1 MRDRSE
7 EDPLSTPGGPPP
19 PSGRSP
25 EPRGADDQSA
35 FAAMLDEH
43 EAHVF
48 EYCRRLAGDESDA
61 ASATETAMI
70 AAQSLLADPGRLRAW
85 LFALARQELVTRYQ
99 PADQD
104 QDDEIRDLVHLH
116 GIRPEDLPAV
126 LGVTA
131 EQARVML
138 ADAEA
143 ADAEIAGTEV
153 AGTEVAEGAGADG
166 AAEIAATVETSA
178 PAAADG
184 PAGIDGQAGTDEL
197 TPPMDRPGSTSWLTL
212 PDWSGLPH

>member
-1 MRDRSE
+1 
-7 EDPLSTPGGPPP
+7 
-19 PSGRSP
+19 
-25 EPRGADDQSA
+25 
-35 FAAMLDEH
+35 MLDEH

-61 ASATETAMI
+61 ASATQTAMI

-143 ADAEIAGTEV
+143 ADAEV
-153 AGTEVAEGAGADG
+153 ADAEFAGADG
-166 AAEIAATVETSA
+166 AAEIAATVETGA

-184 PAGIDGQAGTDEL
+184 PAGVDGLTGTDEL
-197 TPPMDRPGSTSWLTL
+197 TAADGAAGVDGLTGTDELAAADGPVGVDGLTDPAGLEWAAALAAGQRRHRRDRERRASR
-212 PDWSGLPH
+212 D